1 MDKKLPINLKSNRKK
16 IDEID
21 LEILELLDQRSKL
34 VINAGKIKEVA
45 GDSSFYRP
53 EREAQLIRNLIKKN
67 KSEISQDGIKQ
78 IYKEIISACFVLEK
92 TIKVFYLGPKG
103 TFSELAVSKQFGNSV
118 KKVNCSSIEDVFLKA
133 EEDKNYYGIIPIENS
148 TEGPVNVSL
157 DCLMNSSLKICSELE
172 VPIKHCLL
180 SKESKLDSIKLIY
193 GHSQAIAQCR
203 NWIRENLPNAKT
215 TAVISSGKA
224 AELSEN
230 KKATACIGH
239 QKISEIYKLKIMKKN
254 IEDQKNNVT
263 RFLVIGDLEPEK
275 SGKDK
280 TSVILELKNK
290 QGILFKIL
298 KEFDNNKV
306 NLTNILSRP
315 VKNNKWQY
323 SFFLEFNGHKSE
335 KKIERLLSSLAKLSE
350 KVDILGSY
358 PNSSL

>member
-1 MDKKLPINLKSNRKK
+1 MDKKLPTNLKSNRKK
-16 IDEID
+16 IDQID
-21 LEILELLDQRSKL
+21 AEILELLGKRSQL

-45 GDSSFYRP
+45 GDSSYYRP
-53 EREAQLIRNLIKKN
+53 EREAQLIRNLINRN

-78 IYKEIISACFVLEK
+78 IFKEIISACFVLEK
-92 TIKVFYLGPKG
+92 NIKVFYLGPKG

-118 KKVNCSSIEDVFLKA
+118 EKVNCPSIEDVFSKV
-133 EEDKNYYGIIPIENS
+133 EENENFYGIIPIENS
-148 TEGPVNVSL
+148 TEGPVNLSL
-157 DCLMNSSLKICSELE
+157 DCLMNSNLKICSELE

-180 SKESKLDSIKLIY
+180 SKENNLDSIKLVY

-203 NWIRENLPNAKT
+203 NWIRKNLPNAKT

-224 AELSEN
+224 AELSKT
-230 KKATACIGH
+230 KKGVACIGH
-239 QKISEIYKLKIMKKN
+239 ATISEIYKLKILKKN

-275 SGKDK
+275 SGIDK
-280 TSVILELKNK
+280 TSIILKLKNK

-298 KEFDNNKV
+298 KEFDKNKV

-335 KKIERLLSSLAKLSE
+335 KKIERLLSNLTKLSE

-358 PNSSL
+358 PNSS